1 MTFQSRIKTWLG
13 APAAAGAAAEADFEA
28 LYRTELPR
36 IYNFFRFRVGDG
48 PLAEDLTSATFEKAW
63 RHRQRYQRD
72 LSAFSTWLFTIA
84 RRVAVDHYRSRR
96 PDVSLED
103 RAALAP
109 AGGALPSPE
118 AWVERQDE
126 FDRLSALLAGLSE
139 RDREVVSLRYG
150 AGLTNRR
157 IAEISGLSESNVGV
171 ILHRTLLKLRSAW
184 ED

>member
-1 MTFQSRIKTWLG
+1 MTFQSLIKTWLG
-13 APAAAGAAAEADFEA
+13 APAATAEADFEA
-28 LYRTELPR
+28 LYRAELPR

-48 PLAEDLTSATFEKAW
+48 PVAEDLTSATFEKAW

-72 LSAFSTWLFTIA
+72 LAAFSTWLFTIA

-96 PDVSLED
+96 HDVSLEE
-103 RAALAP
+103 RAGAAP
-109 AGGALPSPE
+109 VGALPSPE
-118 AWVERQDE
+118 ERVERQDE
-126 FDRLSALLAGLSE
+126 FEQLSARLAALGE
-139 RDREVVSLRYG
+139 RDRELVALRYG